1 MHIRITVI
9 NVIFIQVIFPNSKG
23 KHGYSH
29 RAQTDLTFLSNLI
42 TLIDEFYDRVMVR
55 LELSVA

>member
-9 NVIFIQVIFPNSKG
+9 NVIFIQVIFLNCKG
-23 KHGYSH
+23 KHGYSQ
-29 RAQTDLTFLSNLI
+29 RAQTGLTFLSNLI

-55 LELSVA
+55 LELSLA

>member
-1 MHIRITVI
+1 MHIRINVI
-9 NVIFIQVIFPNSKG
+9 NAIFIQVIFLNSTG

-29 RAQTDLTFLSNLI
+29 RAQMGLTFLSNLI